1 MTTSSKD
8 EYSLSTWLGEFA
20 DRETER
26 SFQRHFQQ
34 ITNRQLRIVLMV
46 WAVLLL
52 LFAVPD
58 YTALG
63 ATRPFYFLLTYRVAI
78 ALALLAVILCIRSD
92 TDSSKIS
99 YTVTAIV
106 IVGFT
111 GFMLLFVYRPDAT
124 VWIVGVIMIQI
135 IALLMF
141 VPIRFVCAF
150 AGGFYAVVIT
160 LGTRWVM
167 GSSRENLIGLFF
179 LLMLPFVLGAA
190 TALRM
195 AVLQRRQFT
204 YLSKTEKI
212 NRELEEEIDRRHKL
226 ELKLKELAS
235 TDPLTGLYNRREY
248 EMLFSHEIE
257 RARRTNSPL
266 SVCIVDLDHFKK
278 VNDTHG
284 NEAGD
289 EVLRRTA
296 DLLRSKLRSMDI
308 VGRLG
313 GEEFIILLPETRIDQ
328 ASLVGTRLLEAL
340 STTDI
345 QAGAAM
351 LRVTATIGISQLIP
365 NDRDFNMII
374 QRADAA
380 LYKGKEGGRNRVEI
394 SSS

>member
-278 VNDTHG
+278 VNDTRRATKFCAG
-284 NEAGD
+284 QPICCEANSGPW
-289 EVLRRTA
+289 
-296 DLLRSKLRSMDI
+296 
-308 VGRLG
+308 
-313 GEEFIILLPETRIDQ
+313 ILSDDS
-328 ASLVGTRLLEAL
+328 A
-340 STTDI
+340 
-345 QAGAAM
+345 
-351 LRVTATIGISQLIP
+351 
-365 NDRDFNMII
+365 
-374 QRADAA
+374 
-380 LYKGKEGGRNRVEI
+380 GRNSLFCCPKRESIRPLWWEPVFWRL
-394 SSS
+394 SPQQTFKPARPCCGSPPRSASVN